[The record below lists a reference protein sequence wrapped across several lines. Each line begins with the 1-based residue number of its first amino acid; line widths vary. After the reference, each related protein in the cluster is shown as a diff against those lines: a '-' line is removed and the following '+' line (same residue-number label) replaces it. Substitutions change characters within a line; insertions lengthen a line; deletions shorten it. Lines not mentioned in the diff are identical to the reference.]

1 MFCSD
6 RMCLLFHLWGSASRP
21 FVLEGPVTAYICSVC
36 ANPFAGLLAS
46 DGMRKRYHLH
56 HLLTCFFLTGQ
67 QVSTL
72 KLQISSAQ
80 SSKQDMTLSKAAAG
94 VDPPLA
100 SLRSPPTVKTRR
112 TLKGHFGKVTALHW
126 GGDSRTLVSASQ
138 DGNLLVW
145 NAVTGNKLQS
155 ISLKSS
161 YVMSVGIEQSQGKL
175 IACGGLDNLC
185 TVYRRGDSGG
195 ATEMA
200 SHDGFLSCCR
210 FLSEQQ
216 MVTSSGDSTC
226 ILWDIT
232 TAKPISTF
240 AEHQADAMFLSVFPD
255 KKTFV
260 SCSVDQTA
268 KVWDIRSP
276 KGSVMTFMGHSADVN
291 CVEVMNSDGNCFA
304 SCSQDSTV
312 RLYDL
317 RAMNVLQ
324 KFAVPP
330 PVAANNVGDEA
341 IDQAPESFTSLAFSG
356 SGRVLFA
363 GHADG
368 SVYAFDTLG
377 SRSGPVYHLE
387 KAHERHVACI
397 GVSPSG
403 SALSTGSWDSNIK
416 VWA

>member
-1 MFCSD
+1 MSD
-6 RMCLLFHLWGSASRP
+6 LNSKIEAAK
-21 FVLEGPVTAYICSVC
+21 EKVTA
-36 ANPFAGLLAS
+36 L
-46 DGMRKRYHLH
+46 KR
-56 HLLTCFFLTGQ
+56 
-67 QVSTL
+67 
-72 KLQISSAQ
+72 QISSTQAG
-80 SSKQDMTLSKAAAG
+80 KQDLTLGRAATG

-100 SLRSPPTVKTRR
+100 SLRTPPTIKQRR
-112 TLKGHFGKVTALHW
+112 LLKGHFGKVTACHW

-145 NAVTGNKLQS
+145 NAVSGNKVQS

-161 YVMSVGIEQSQGKL
+161 YVMSVGIEQSQGNL

-185 TVYRRGDSGG
+185 TVYRRGDGAGG

-216 MVTSSGDSTC
+216 MVTASGDSTC
-226 ILWDIT
+226 ILWDIA

-268 KVWDIRSP
+268 KVWDIRAP
-276 KGSVMTFMGHSADVN
+276 KASVMTFMGHTADVN
-291 CVEVMNSDGNCFA
+291 CVEVMNSDGKCFA
-304 SCSQDSTV
+304 SCSQDSTA
-312 RLYDL
+312 RLFDI
-317 RAMNVLQ
+317 RVMNELQ
-324 KFAVPP
+324 KFSIPP
-330 PVAANNVGDEA
+330 PVPANTMGDDA
-341 IDQAPESFTSLAFSG
+341 IDQPPESFTCLAFSG
-356 SGRVLFA
+356 SGRLLFT

-368 SVYAFDTLG
+368 GVYAFDTL
-377 SRSGPVYHLE
+377 SPRSTPVFNLE
-387 KAHERHVACI
+387 KAHERHVSCI

-403 SALSTGSWDSNIK
+403 SALCTGSWDSYIK